1 MEMFEKDCMNGLES
15 WNGDYPDLVR
25 IRDSMSYDKAVGSFI
40 ELTGLS
46 HVLSQVGD
54 PLNYFEETV
63 RQTRLK
69 DERDTVVGARID
81 FYREKYAH
89 LLSPEFTELI
99 GAEAGDLFEGVSKDF
114 YHINYL
120 HLTRNFKNY
129 FVTGDPVVS
138 HDLPRYDSLSY
149 FYSLFYVLSA
159 PRPQAFSVPFAEHKE
174 GDDPNPGDIEF
185 LKSVMRASKLEPDN
199 SRFCGPGSKVFNEA
213 VVLNIAML
221 DFYRMER
228 RYSKDAYPIEELHSQ
243 DVDKMKEYVNV
254 LLRLILG
261 KKDDFSEVL
270 QEDFI
275 SQELTAIARRYGFNG
290 DVDGMPGIDNIVLR
304 LRDLRVRIFEHGNL
318 MTARHPTSGVIL
330 PPGMYLQE
338 NSQNGRVVDLGSGE
352 FARFPNLVKRAYPN
366 YDAYGVDAAI
376 QGSATVG
383 KGAHLRHCDF
393 DNPEQFDMLKQGVP
407 FPFDLV
413 LASNSIHK
421 LKYPIPF
428 LKKVISEFVKSSTGV
443 FYVVCP
449 AYSKLQ
455 VDGGDSSITTGS
467 EYLRTSFVQDTSK
480 YLPWSFEQWMDF
492 IVELEGTGIKIQ
504 IESLG
509 IGNNAEN
516 DTSKRMYLVLRVI
529 D

>member
-1 MEMFEKDCMNGLES
+1 MEMFEKDCMDGLES
-15 WNGDYPDLVR
+15 WVGDYPDLVK
-25 IRDSMSYDKAVGSFI
+25 IRDSMSYDEAVDSFI

-46 HVLSQVGD
+46 HVLPQGCD
-54 PLNYFEETV
+54 PLDYFEETI
-63 RQTRLK
+63 RKTRLK
-69 DERDTVVGARID
+69 DERNAVIGARID
-81 FYREKYAH
+81 FYREKYSH
-89 LLSPEFTELI
+89 LLSPEFTELT
-99 GAEAGDLFEGVSKDF
+99 GAEVGDLFKGVSKDF

-120 HLTRNFKNY
+120 HLTGNFKNY

-138 HDLPRYDSLSY
+138 HDLPKYDSLSY

-159 PRPQAFSVPFAEHKE
+159 PRPRAFSVPFAEHKE
-174 GDDPNPGDIEF
+174 GENPNPGDIEF
-185 LKSVMRASKLEPDN
+185 LKSVMQSSKLEPDD

-221 DFYRMER
+221 DFYRMAR

-243 DVDKMKEYVNV
+243 DVDKMKDYVNV

-261 KKDDFSEVL
+261 KEDDFSEVL

-290 DVDGMPGIDNIVLR
+290 DVDGMPGIDKIVLI

-318 MTARHPTSGVIL
+318 MVARHPTSGIIL
-330 PPGMYLQE
+330 PPGMSLQE
-338 NSQNGRVVDLGSGE
+338 NFQNGRVVDLGSGE

-393 DNPEQFDMLKQGVP
+393 DNSEQLDILKRGLP
-407 FPFDLV
+407 LPFDLV

-421 LKYPIPF
+421 LEHPVPF
-428 LKKVISEFVKSSTGV
+428 LRSVISEFVKANTGV

-449 AYSKLQ
+449 AYSKFQ
-455 VDGGDSSITTGS
+455 VGVGDSKIMTGS

-492 IVELEGTGIKIQ
+492 IIELESMGIKIQ